1 MRLNSNIQWIEFEG
15 KGYFKI
21 NGRIIEVYD
30 FDVQDQEKYW
40 NMILENKD
48 DLFLLQQIFEEDN
61 EFNKFFGFIRMLGG
75 FYDPVNNWTCFEKKY
90 RMDVHNLDKKIQSF
104 KLSILGEEDLIK
116 IAAEMLKK
124 TFTYTDSNED
134 FAIIIG
140 RKDNLLSLLRYNRRL
155 VNKGVPFLTIL
166 LEPFS
171 LFVGPLTVPHM
182 TPCLNCISRNYIGN
196 QLGTKEIFR
205 KLYSAFPDISETI
218 PEATLGIAVKIVE
231 MQIIK
236 YLIRMEKNQ
245 NSLRVSNSI
254 LEYDIFNDQV
264 EWHPVLKDI
273 RCSECQNTGNIAKS
287 EKWLNVGD
295 ENGN

>member
-1 MRLNSNIQWIEFEG
+1 MKLNSNIQWIKFDG

-21 NGRIIEVYD
+21 NGRIIEVCD
-30 FDVQDQEKYW
+30 FNVQDQEKYW
-40 NMILENKD
+40 NTIAKNKN
-48 DLFLLQQIFEEDN
+48 DLFSLQQIFKEDK

-75 FYDPVNNWTCFEKKY
+75 FYDGVNNWTCFEKKY
-90 RMDVHNLDKKIQSF
+90 GINVHNLDKDIQSL
-104 KLSILGEEDLIK
+104 KLSIFGEEDLK
-116 IAAEMLKK
+116 KFAVETLKE
-124 TFTYTDSNED
+124 TFTYTDCNED

-140 RKDNLLSLLRYNRRL
+140 RKDNMLSLLRYNEIL

-171 LFVGPLTVPHM
+171 FLVGPLTVPHM
-182 TPCLNCISRNYIGN
+182 TPCLNCISYNYIKN
-196 QLGTKEIFR
+196 QLGTKDKFS
-205 KLYSAFPDISETI
+205 KLYSAFPDTSETI
-218 PEATLGIAVKIVE
+218 PEVTLGVAVKIVE
-231 MQIIK
+231 IQIIK

-254 LEYDIFNDQV
+254 LEYDVFNDQI
-264 EWHPVLKDI
+264 EWHPVLKEI
-273 RCSECQNTGNIAKS
+273 KCRVCQNPGNIRKS